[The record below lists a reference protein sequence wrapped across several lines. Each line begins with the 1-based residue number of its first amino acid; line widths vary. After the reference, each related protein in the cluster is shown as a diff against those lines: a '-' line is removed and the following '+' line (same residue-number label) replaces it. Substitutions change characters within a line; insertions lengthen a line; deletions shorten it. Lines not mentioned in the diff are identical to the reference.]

1 MRIKFLKNL
10 LTRPAPWP
18 VLLSHVLASW
28 LVILIGL
35 MIRPPTYGGEALQDL
50 ARFIG
55 APVYVP
61 YMIILGLGGI
71 LRAFSLP
78 GLISSPL
85 TGVVLFAGT
94 YLVLFFV
101 VRARLKKYSAKLLA
115 GEHEPARALWP
126 IRLLL
131 SLWGPLLLVHIAA
144 TYAGAAVF
152 RYYHANHWKYLDLE
166 ATDLTLA
173 PLLFAV
179 SLLNGASAVTQN
191 WPFRDFAQYPS
202 IVVMW
207 KCYLACLGVCFVV
220 VSAFAILARMKV
232 RKGKWIKKIGPKP
245 GSAAAEGGPG
255 KSTWKKRLQLAAVVI
270 LLVVATGRFCSFA
283 AKPEV
288 DIEFVYIVPGEF
300 IMGTPLLGKDYYDYD
315 AGEGPQHPVR
325 ISKGFYMGVTEVTQA
340 QWKAVMGTNPSHF
353 KGDDLPV
360 ETVSWYRAVSFCKKL
375 SRIKGRRCRLPTEAE
390 WEYACRAGSQAK
402 FSFGDDLT
410 MLDQYA
416 WYDANSGRRTHPVA
430 RKKPNGFGLYDMH
443 GNVNEWCSDWQGMA
457 GDDSYQRGPM
467 VDPTGPDRG
476 MFRILRGGCWWTGGY
491 PAEVFFCQCDAHSS
505 TYPHMRKNSTGFRVV
520 MEEDD

>member
-1 MRIKFLKNL
+1 MVFLKKL
-10 LTRPAPWP
+10 LVRPGYWRFLA
-18 VLLSHVLASW
+18 SHGLASW
-28 LVILIGL
+28 LVILIDL
-35 MIRPPTYGGEALQDL
+35 MIWPPTYGAKALQDL

-131 SLWGPLLLVHIAA
+131 SLWGPLLLVHTAA

-166 ATDLTLA
+166 TTDLTLA
-173 PLLFAV
+173 PLLFAI
-179 SLLNGASAVTQN
+179 SLLNGVSAVTQN

-220 VSAFAILARMKV
+220 VFALAMLARMKV

-245 GSAAAEGGPG
+245 GLAAAEGGAR
-255 KSTWKKRLQLAAVVI
+255 KSTWNKRLQFVAVVI

-288 DIEFVYIVPGEF
+288 DIDFAYIPPGEF
-300 IMGTPLLGKDYYDYD
+300 MMGIALIEKDYYRT
-315 AGEGPQHPVR
+315 GEIPQHRVR
-325 ISKGFYMGVTEVTQA
+325 ISKGFHIGVTEVTQA
-340 QWKAVMGTNPSHF
+340 QWKAVMGTNPSYF

-360 ETVSWYRAVSFCKKL
+360 ERVSWYDAVQFCERL
-375 SRIKGRRCRLPTEAE
+375 TRIKGKRCRLPTEAE
-390 WEYACRAGSQAK
+390 WEYACRAGSQTR
-402 FSFGDDLT
+402 FYFGDDLCN
-410 MLDQYA
+410 LDEYA
-416 WYDANSGRRTHPVA
+416 WRFHNSNWRTHPVGQ
-430 RKKPNGFGLYDMH
+430 KKPNAFRLYDMH
-443 GNVNEWCSDWQGMA
+443 GNVKEWCSDWYY
-457 GDDSYQRGPM
+457 DDDYYRKAPLA
-467 VDPTGPDRG
+467 DPAGPDRG
-476 MFRILRGGCWWTGGY
+476 MFRVLRGGSWSDGSPGSY
-491 PAEVFFCQCDAHSS
+491 FCRCDTHGR
-505 TYPHMRKNSTGFRVV
+505 TYPDMRINNTGFRVV
-520 MEEDD
+520 MEADK